1 MSSDEFQ
8 WEEAAWSGALDR
20 RAGLRGVLREHTR
33 FWQGTRADR
42 SARERIA
49 WAVLGAVDRA
59 EDDMGGGVFTD
70 LPWPVDG
77 LARAREMF
85 EAIAREVRGAT
96 MDRAPVRNFQE
107 GVFGRH
113 GQRYFEWQCGCYE
126 YRFFTV
132 PELWGHEAWHWG
144 LRTKFV
150 RPPRS
155 DPAPP
160 LMPAR
165 CAPSERL
172 QRARL
177 SRPHPT
183 RAA

>member
-1 MSSDEFQ
+1 MPSDEFQ

-33 FWQGTRADR
+33 FWRGTRADR

-77 LARAREMF
+77 LARA
-85 EAIAREVRGAT
+85 T
-96 MDRAPVRNFQE
+96 TDRAPVRNFQE